1 MTKSDKALLII
12 FTTVVLIMGS
22 LIFIL
27 PQKDFSA
34 SENRYLAKMP
44 SFSIRSLLNGEFTK
58 EISSFYTDQFPLRN
72 VATSLYAVSERAMG
86 KNVSGGVIQYNQKLI
101 SISNK
106 EPTINVSIPALCV
119 KSKYSLFKAESDEL
133 SVYYNTDHHRTTY
146 GAYLLYLR
154 ACKELKVEPYPE
166 SYFTKITVCND
177 FYGTDFFK
185 SRLPKALANPDSIE
199 LWRYENDENVTFTIH
214 DKNITL
220 SGFYDFSKL
229 NTTDKYAVFLG
240 GNYAHATVFSSSDK
254 PTLLLFKDSYANAV
268 VPFLALHFNIDIVD
282 PRYATKYQLY
292 EFYNNPKYDYRL
304 FIGCLESFN

>member
-34 SENRYLAKMP
+34 SENRYLSKMP

-72 VATSLYAVSERAMG
+72 VATSLYAVSERAME

-106 EPTINVSIPALCV
+106 ESTINVSIPALCV

-154 ACKELKVEPYPE
+154 ACEELKVEPYPE

-185 SRLPKALANPDSIE
+185 SRLPKALVNPDSIE
-199 LWRYENDENVTFTIH
+199 LWRYENDETF
-214 DKNITL
+214 
-220 SGFYDFSKL
+220 G
-229 NTTDKYAVFLG
+229 
-240 GNYAHATVFSSSDK
+240 
-254 PTLLLFKDSYANAV
+254 
-268 VPFLALHFNIDIVD
+268 
-282 PRYATKYQLY
+282 Q
-292 EFYNNPKYDYRL
+292 
-304 FIGCLESFN
+304 